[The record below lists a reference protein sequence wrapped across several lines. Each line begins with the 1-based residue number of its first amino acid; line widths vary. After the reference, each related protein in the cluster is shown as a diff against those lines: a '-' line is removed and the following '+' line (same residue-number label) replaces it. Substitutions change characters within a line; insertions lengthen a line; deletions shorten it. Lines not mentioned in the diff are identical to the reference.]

1 LHYRRDMMTRRTIHR
16 AVCAAVGCGMA
27 LVLASCGGTPVPPA
41 PVSPP
46 RSVLKRLGFTIQA
59 GAFTHVDNAVRLT
72 ERLTACNLDAYYFVY
87 QEGLYKVRFG
97 DFATRDA
104 ARRTAEEM
112 MAAGVIRE
120 FYIVRPEDH
129 AVNRADVAGDRYLR
143 EQIVATARRFV
154 GVPYKWG
161 GTSAARGF
169 DCSGLAMVVY
179 KLNGLDLPRSSRE
192 QYRRGDLVTRKE
204 LKEGDLVFF
213 DTQDRGRV
221 SHVGVY
227 IGKGRFIHA
236 PGRGKNVC
244 MESLSTRYFVDRYYG
259 AKTYI

>member
-1 LHYRRDMMTRRTIHR
+1 MSRKKVHR
-16 AVCAAVGCGMA
+16 AVCAAVGCGMV
-27 LVLASCGGTPVPPA
+27 LVLASCGGTPLSPVPM
-41 PVSPP
+41 SPP
-46 RSVLKRLGFTIQA
+46 QAVLKRLGYTIQA
-59 GAFTHVDNAVRLT
+59 GAFTQVGNAVRLT

-87 QEGLYKVRFG
+87 QKGLYKVRFG
-97 DFATRDA
+97 DFATRES

-129 AVNRADVAGDRYLR
+129 AVSRADVKGDGYLR
-143 EQIVATARRFV
+143 GQLVATARRFV
-154 GVPYKWG
+154 GVPYTWG
-161 GTSAARGF
+161 GTSAERGF

-179 KLNGLDLPRSSRE
+179 KLNGLNLPRVSRQ
-192 QYRRGDLVTRKE
+192 QYQRGDLVARKE

-213 DTQDRGRV
+213 DTQGRGQV

-227 IGKGRFIHA
+227 IGTGRFIHA
-236 PGRGKNVC
+236 PGRGKKVC
-244 MESLSTRYFVDRYYG
+244 VESLSRRYFADRYYG